1 MDSDSELYLC
11 QSCLKDAY
19 LKRYFDKVPTITQLC
34 YICLR
39 KSSKCLQVTNNR
51 EFSQIFKAIIRYH
64 YSEFDYNYKLEGCRS
79 DIINIFEHC
88 NPILSHEY
96 CMDRDENY
104 LGWIVTLLI
113 EPIVGTI
120 DTQIK
125 DGVSLYSNLSPP
137 FISNLQEDFSSVC
150 GFFMHA
156 IEQHGPK
163 AMEPEAV
170 NYLAPYVTKFT
181 LKITRNRTLYRAR
194 LGYKKRGH
202 KYDHLDDTI
211 IDVFFP
217 FAGKDISAPPIDK
230 TRNNRLNQQGH
241 SFLYLS
247 SNETTALSEIKPYP
261 GQFVSLG
268 QFYPKKNL
276 FLADLNNLDFS
287 NYWLTDAELDIYVF
301 LRTLGYWYSFPV
313 QPDSNQSL
321 YYTTQFFSAVF
332 KALGFDGI
340 TYRSSITDG
349 TNYVV
354 FQPGLMRYRRS
365 SGKCVNVKSL
375 AYTYKS
381 VFYETSYAKS
391 DYVSYD
397 MFSTNSDHTSHIYK
411 EP

>member
-1 MDSDSELYLC
+1 
-11 QSCLKDAY
+11 
-19 LKRYFDKVPTITQLC
+19 
-34 YICLR
+34 
-39 KSSKCLQVTNNR
+39 
-51 EFSQIFKAIIRYH
+51 
-64 YSEFDYNYKLEGCRS
+64 
-79 DIINIFEHC
+79 
-88 NPILSHEY
+88 
-96 CMDRDENY
+96 MDRGENY

-120 DTQIK
+120 ETQVK
-125 DGVSLYSNLSPP
+125 DGVSLYSNRGLP
-137 FISNLQEDFSSVC
+137 FIRNLQEDFSSVC
-150 GFFMHA
+150 SFFMSA
-156 IEQHGPK
+156 IKDHGPK
-163 AMEPEAV
+163 VMEPEAIK
-170 NYLAPYVTKFT
+170 YLAPYVTKFT
-181 LKITRNRTLYRAR
+181 SKITRNKSLYRAR

-211 IDVFFP
+211 SDVYFP
-217 FAGKDISAPPIDK
+217 FTGRDISAPPMDK

-247 SNETTALSEIKPYP
+247 SNEATALSEIKPYP

-276 FLADLNNLDFS
+276 LLADLNNLDFS
-287 NYWLTDAELDIYVF
+287 NYWLTDDELDIYVF

-313 QPDSNQSL
+313 PPDSNQSL
-321 YYTTQFFSAVF
+321 YSSMQFFSAVF

-349 TNYVV
+349 ANYVV
-354 FQPGLMRYRRS
+354 FQQSLMRYRRS

-375 AYTYKS
+375 LYTYKS
-381 VFYETSYAKS
+381 VFYETTYEKS

-397 MFSTNSDHTSHIYK
+397 IFSTNSDHTSHIYK